1 MHYGKSLKMPEN
13 SFEKPIVNKK
23 MKKEDSFEYYLLKKV
38 GKTIKKYGMI
48 EKGDKILVGV
58 SGGRT
63 VYPFSKY

>member
-1 MHYGKSLKMPEN
+1 MNEMQNEI
-13 SFEKPIVNKK
+13 PIVNKK

-58 SGGRT
+58 SGGKDSFT
-63 VYPFSKY
+63 LLKK